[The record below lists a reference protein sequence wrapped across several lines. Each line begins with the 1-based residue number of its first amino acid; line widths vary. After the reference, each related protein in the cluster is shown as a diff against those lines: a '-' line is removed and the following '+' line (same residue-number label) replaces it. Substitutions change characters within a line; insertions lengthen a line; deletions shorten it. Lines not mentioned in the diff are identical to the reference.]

1 MFTTERVYPP
11 QLPVDDSWCEH
22 SNESWCDGVSFQ
34 TSKFSK
40 LPVSNLHFTHSQLH
54 DVYSVRDVHDHVPC
68 RFNNVSSVHLDERH
82 SCVPQLWFQSKWCVC
97 VREFFWWNLHASYYD
112 VCSLYIRVIRLC
124 ANPYF
129 SGQGIAGVLPAI
141 AQIVSVLAFA
151 QSTGEQSGPSSP
163 KSAFAYFL
171 AATFVSGLSF
181 ILFLFLLSRYGL
193 TINSKTNSHFLSCS
207 DSEQDIETRRVVS
220 LFVLWRK
227 LMYPSF
233 AIWLSFCLT
242 MVFPVFTQAIT
253 SVKSDGA
260 GRAFQPDVFI
270 PTAFLLWN
278 IGDLSGRIAC
288 GWKSVTITSPR
299 MLVFISMS
307 RAAFIPLYVMCNVGG
322 HGAVIENDGFYWLVQ
337 LVFGFTN
344 GWVGTSCM
352 IVAPNYVEN
361 DEKEVCGGFM
371 GLCLVLGLATGSV
384 MSFFVVI
391 K

>member
-1 MFTTERVYPP
+1 
-11 QLPVDDSWCEH
+11 
-22 SNESWCDGVSFQ
+22 
-34 TSKFSK
+34 
-40 LPVSNLHFTHSQLH
+40 
-54 DVYSVRDVHDHVPC
+54 
-68 RFNNVSSVHLDERH
+68 
-82 SCVPQLWFQSKWCVC
+82 
-97 VREFFWWNLHASYYD
+97 
-112 VCSLYIRVIRLC
+112 
-124 ANPYF
+124 
-129 SGQGIAGVLPAI
+129 VLPAI

-322 HGAVIENDGFYWLVQ
+322 HGAIIENDGFYWLVQ